1 MEEIMGKVR
10 EEKRSGMMVATIE
23 TVGTKINAD
32 GSPITDNVFH
42 TFSQRFVHKHA
53 HGPTPRARM
62 VTVVSVA
69 VENGAEKPIVLKAAL
84 EIRL

>member
-1 MEEIMGKVR
+1 MGKMR
-10 EEKRSGMMVATIE
+10 EEKGSGMMVASIE
-23 TVGTKINAD
+23 TVRTKINAD
-32 GSPITDNVFH
+32 RSPTADNVFH

-62 VTVVSVA
+62 MTVVGVA
-69 VENGAEKPIVLKAAL
+69 VENGAKKPIVLKAAL